1 MPAVPQPS
9 VSQPILVTGASSY
22 LGAHIVKVLLSRGYT
37 VRAAVRSQA
46 KIEELKNI
54 FPCTQDTLHFVVVED
69 MQEEGS
75 FDDAVKRVSAIIH
88 TASPSILRNPNA
100 PADEIVKPAVEGV
113 LNLFWSALTHAGA
126 ALKRIVI
133 TSSAAAFPSS
143 AKAHVNEDDW
153 DDVDTGK
160 ADAGV
165 DLYRVSKVLA
175 ERAAWDWYEAHKAS
189 ISWDLTILLP
199 TFMFGP
205 PLYPSSGL
213 GGTHKMFLDTVL
225 PAHGAGV
232 KREVMQSGDAW
243 LDIRDAAEAHVR
255 SLEREDVGA
264 ERVILSSE
272 SFIWQ
277 EWLDIA
283 NTVWAYIPWSP
294 SGPPFTPAKGF
305 QELTESKVSRYAV
318 EFDTSKEK
326 RLLGMEWRSKEEMMR
341 DLIVDAVAKG
351 WV

>member
-9 VSQPILVTGASSY
+9 VSQTYPL
-22 LGAHIVKVLLSRGYT
+22 KVLLSRGYT

-113 LNLFWSALTHAGA
+113 LNLFRSALTHAGA

-160 ADAGV
+160 G
-165 DLYRVSKVLA
+165 RRWVLA

-277 EWLDIA
+277 EWLDTA
-283 NTVWAYIPWSP
+283 NSVWAYIPWSP

-326 RLLGMEWRSKEEMMR
+326 RLLGMEWRSKEETMR